1 MNPFYI
7 TTPIYYVND
16 VPHLGHAY
24 TTIVADALARY
35 QRSRGRK
42 VFFATGTDEHGQK
55 IEEAAAEQGMKP
67 AQLADQVVARFRET
81 WTNLNIS
88 HDDFIRTT
96 EARHKLVVEKL
107 WRRMADKDDIYLGE
121 YEGLYCV
128 GCEEYY
134 TEGQLD
140 ADEKCPVHGTKVQH
154 LKQPSYFFRM
164 SKYQDALLEHF
175 EKNPDFV
182 QPEIRKNEI
191 LSFIKGGLRDLSISR
206 TTFDW
211 GIRTPDDPKH
221 VIYVW
226 LDALTNY
233 LSVLGDLDSENNEA
247 FWPATVHL
255 IGKDILRFHAVYW
268 PTMLLSAG
276 LPLPKQI
283 LAHGWWTINGQ
294 KMSKSLGNVV
304 EPNTIAKDVGRD
316 ALRYFVLRETP
327 LGSDGDFSH
336 EGLIQRINSELGNDL
351 GNLLNRSLAMA
362 GRYCDGQVPALPES
376 PTAVAEDKTLVE
388 LATAS
393 AEQAAKHFEACAPSR
408 ALEVI
413 WELVRGTNKYI
424 DSCAPYKL
432 IKDPE
437 QKARVG
443 HIVANFLEALRW
455 IAMMVDSIMPDKAAE
470 MRHQLGMGETQASW
484 PESWCGLTVGSQL
497 VKGERLFPRIED
509 DDKAKLFE
517 KWTGKPPADGA
528 AAKPESK
535 KKEQAKQQQKKQKK
549 EAPAKEDVTISFDE
563 FCRLDLRVARIAEA
577 QRVEGADRLLQLQV
591 DLGKETRQV
600 VAGIAEA
607 YSPEEL
613 VGKQVIFVANLK
625 PAKIRGIRSEG
636 MILAAGGKKVLALS
650 ALDREVPAGTEVR

>member
-1 MNPFYI
+1 MKPFYI

-55 IEEAAAEQGMKP
+55 IEEAAAAQGKKP
-67 AQLADQVVARFRET
+67 AQLADEVVARFKET

-96 EARHKLVVEKL
+96 EARHRLVVEKL
-107 WRRMADKDDIYLGE
+107 WRRMAENDDIYLGE

-134 TEGQLD
+134 TEGQLE
-140 ADEKCPVHGTKVQH
+140 ADETCPVHGTKVQH

-164 SKYQDALLEHF
+164 SKYEDALLAHF
-175 EKNPDFV
+175 EKNPNFV
-182 QPEIRKNEI
+182 QPDIRKNEI
-191 LSFIKGGLRDLSISR
+191 LSFIKSGLRDLSISR

-233 LSVLGDLDSENNEA
+233 LSVLGDLNSENYET

-276 LPLPKQI
+276 LPLPEQI

-304 EPNTIAKDVGRD
+304 EPNTVAHDIGRD

-327 LGSDGDFSH
+327 LGADGDFSH
-336 EGLIQRINSELGNDL
+336 EGLIQRINSELCNDL
-351 GNLLNRSLAMA
+351 GNLLSRSLTMA
-362 GRYCDGQVPALPES
+362 GRYCEQGVPALPEDLTS
-376 PTAVAEDKTLVE
+376 VAEDKLLIE
-388 LATAS
+388 LATDAAS
-393 AEQAAKHFEACAPSR
+393 RAASHFESSAPSK
-408 ALEVI
+408 ALEAI

-432 IKDPE
+432 IKDPT
-437 QKARVG
+437 QKPRVA

-455 IAMMVDSIMPDKAAE
+455 ISMMVDSVMPDKALE
-470 MRHQLGMGETQASW
+470 MRKQLGLGDEVARW
-484 PESWCGLTVGSQL
+484 PEAWTGLKVGNEL
-497 VKGERLFPRIED
+497 VKGSRLFPRIED
-509 DDKAKLFE
+509 DERDQLLAK
-517 KWTGKPPADGA
+517 WSGKPIEPTANAKPADPPKQKQG
-528 AAKPESK
+528 KK
-535 KKEQAKQQQKKQKK
+535 KKEA
-549 EAPAKEDVTISFDE
+549 APKEDVIISFDE
-563 FCRLDLRVARIAEA
+563 FCRLDLRVARVTQA

-591 DLGKETRQV
+591 DLGNETRQV
-600 VAGIAEA
+600 VAGIADA
-607 YSPEEL
+607 YGPEEI
-613 VGKQVIFVANLK
+613 VGKQVIFVANLE

-650 ALDREVPAGTEVR
+650 ALDRDVPPGTEIR